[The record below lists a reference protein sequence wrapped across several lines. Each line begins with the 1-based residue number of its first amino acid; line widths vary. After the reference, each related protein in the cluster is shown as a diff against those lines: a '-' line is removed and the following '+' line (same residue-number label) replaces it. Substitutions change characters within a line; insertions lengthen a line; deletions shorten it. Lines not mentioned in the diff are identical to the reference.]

1 MKGGAAH
8 RDLSVMGTTARRE
21 IMRQSVMRKL
31 RVWRRQ
37 HGPDLV
43 AEVAPIQGMGTWRA
57 CARRLRSTGR
67 HELVDHAKR
76 SFSLLADAQAAADEL
91 LQQHYKHRCGH
102 ACGEWGP
109 VQSIRAGDRELN
121 PERTLS

>member
-1 MKGGAAH
+1 
-8 RDLSVMGTTARRE
+8 
-21 IMRQSVMRKL
+21 MRQSVMRKL
-31 RVWRRQ
+31 RVWRRH

-67 HELVDHAKR
+67 HELVAHAKR
-76 SFSLLADAQAAADEL
+76 SFSLLADAQAGADEL
-91 LQQHYKHRCGH
+91 LQKHYHHRCDH

-109 VQSIRAGDRELN
+109 VQSKRTAGDREVN
-121 PERTLS
+121 RGMTLSPASGE